1 MRDIWCRTYYS
12 YLFPVRTYCTSHT
25 HDSYFLVTGPPLN
38 CSKHFGAKAG
48 LEVGLN
54 GGFLVNKCMLASDGV
69 YLSGE
74 VANVRT
80 VLGRGV
86 FTGVDHAHHTGLVA
100 GRNMAGVFDVY
111 DHIPVYEASA
121 EESDIHLTFVGHCS
135 SAFETHGFW
144 WKLGGASS
152 QSIPSSSASQVSKSD
167 NDSSSSSSSKG
178 KKDSNTTLDKS
189 ESVETEV
196 WNAPQQSFGQR
207 MQQEFFGLFGYR
219 PPKEGTGT
227 KAVSLA
233 PKGKLNVRKID
244 EDNKIRSKLQPPL
257 GLGVLFYVDNEIVVG
272 VLISGSPLAEQ
283 REREEVITKD
293 TSAVKNE
300 KSTEDIATVIDD
312 ISFSELIHARARSF
326 IGKSLNEV
334 AAKVEADISSADG
347 TGVTDFRSGRL
358 IRLQNM
364 SEIASY
370 VIAPAII
377 SIDKNDRDVKYDRA
391 EFRKN
396 ASLLPRPNYRYSASS
411 RTIINA
417 YVNNVQPDT
426 STIAPTIMQENV
438 FHSGGDLTGTRAE
451 KLAAAYASGLRYG
464 IEGPGK
470 A

>member
-1 MRDIWCRTYYS
+1 M
-12 YLFPVRTYCTSHT
+12 
-25 HDSYFLVTGPPLN
+25 
-38 CSKHFGAKAG
+38 
-48 LEVGLN
+48 
-54 GGFLVNKCMLASDGV
+54 NKCMLASDGV

-152 QSIPSSSASQVSKSD
+152 QSIPSSSASQGSKSD
-167 NDSSSSSSSKG
+167 NDSSSSSSSSSSKG
-178 KKDSNTTLDKS
+178 KKDSSATLDKS

-196 WNAPQQSFGQR
+196 WNVPQQSFGQR

-233 PKGKLNVRKID
+233 PKGKLNVRRID
-244 EDNKIRSKLQPPL
+244 DDNKIRSKLQPPL

-272 VLISGSPLAEQ
+272 VLISGSPLAQQ
-283 REREEVITKD
+283 REREEVLTTDSSK
-293 TSAVKNE
+293 VKKG
-300 KSTEDIATVIDD
+300 KSTDD
-312 ISFSELIHARARSF
+312 DSIVTDDLSFSELIHARARSF

-334 AAKVEADISSADG
+334 AAKVEADIPSPDG

-377 SIDKNDRDVKYDRA
+377 PIDKNDRDVKYDRA

>member
-1 MRDIWCRTYYS
+1 
-12 YLFPVRTYCTSHT
+12 
-25 HDSYFLVTGPPLN
+25 
-38 CSKHFGAKAG
+38 
-48 LEVGLN
+48 
-54 GGFLVNKCMLASDGV
+54 MLASDGV

-152 QSIPSSSASQVSKSD
+152 QSISPATPSSSTSPGSKLSSDSD
-167 NDSSSSSSSKG
+167 NDSNSSSSSGSSSKG
-178 KKDSNTTLDKS
+178 KKDSNATVYKS
-189 ESVETEV
+189 ESVETEG
-196 WNAPQQSFGQR
+196 WNVPQQSFGQR

-227 KAVSLA
+227 KTVSLA
-233 PKGKLNVRKID
+233 PKGKLNVRKIE

-257 GLGVLFYVDNEIVVG
+257 GLGVLFYVDNEIIVG
-272 VLISGSPLAEQ
+272 VLISGSPLAQQ
-283 REREEVITKD
+283 REEI
-293 TSAVKNE
+293 AKNHSSE
-300 KSTEDIATVIDD
+300 AKNGVSKADNLIVVDD
-312 ISFSELIHARARSF
+312 LSFSELIHARARSF

-334 AAKVEADISSADG
+334 AAKVEADIPAADG
-347 TGVTDFRSGRL
+347 IGVTDFRSGRL

-370 VIAPAII
+370 VIAPAIL

-391 EFRKN
+391 EYRKI
-396 ASLLPRPNYRYSASS
+396 SLLLPRPNYRYSASS

>member
-1 MRDIWCRTYYS
+1 MNR
-12 YLFPVRTYCTSHT
+12 
-25 HDSYFLVTGPPLN
+25 
-38 CSKHFGAKAG
+38 
-48 LEVGLN
+48 
-54 GGFLVNKCMLASDGV
+54 CMLASDGV

-152 QSIPSSSASQVSKSD
+152 QSISPATPSSSTSPGSKLSSDSD
-167 NDSSSSSSSKG
+167 NDSNSSSSSGSSSKG
-178 KKDSNTTLDKS
+178 KKDSNATVYKS
-189 ESVETEV
+189 ESVETEG
-196 WNAPQQSFGQR
+196 WNVPQQSFGQR

-227 KAVSLA
+227 KTVSLA

-257 GLGVLFYVDNEIVVG
+257 GLGVLFYVDNEIIVG
-272 VLISGSPLAEQ
+272 VLVSGSPLAQQ
-283 REREEVITKD
+283 REEI
-293 TSAVKNE
+293 AKNHSSE
-300 KSTEDIATVIDD
+300 AKNGVSKADNLIVVDD
-312 ISFSELIHARARSF
+312 LSFSELIHARARSF

-334 AAKVEADISSADG
+334 AAKVEADIPAADG
-347 TGVTDFRSGRL
+347 IGVTDFRSGRL

-370 VIAPAII
+370 VIAPAIL

-391 EFRKN
+391 EYRKI
-396 ASLLPRPNYRYSASS
+396 SLLLPRPNYRYSASS

>member
-1 MRDIWCRTYYS
+1 MNR
-12 YLFPVRTYCTSHT
+12 
-25 HDSYFLVTGPPLN
+25 
-38 CSKHFGAKAG
+38 
-48 LEVGLN
+48 
-54 GGFLVNKCMLASDGV
+54 CMLASDGV

-152 QSIPSSSASQVSKSD
+152 QSISPATPSSSTSPGSKLSSDSD
-167 NDSSSSSSSKG
+167 NDSNSSSSSGSSSKG
-178 KKDSNTTLDKS
+178 KKDSNATVYKS
-189 ESVETEV
+189 ESVETEG
-196 WNAPQQSFGQR
+196 WNVPQQSFGQR

-227 KAVSLA
+227 KTVSLA

-257 GLGVLFYVDNEIVVG
+257 GLGVLFYVDNEIIVG
-272 VLISGSPLAEQ
+272 VLISGSPLAQQ
-283 REREEVITKD
+283 REEI
-293 TSAVKNE
+293 AKNHASE
-300 KSTEDIATVIDD
+300 AKNGVSKADNLIVVDD
-312 ISFSELIHARARSF
+312 LSFSELIHARARSF

-334 AAKVEADISSADG
+334 AAKVEADIPAVDG
-347 TGVTDFRSGRL
+347 IGVTDFRSGRL

-370 VIAPAII
+370 VIAPAIL

-391 EFRKN
+391 EYRKI
-396 ASLLPRPNYRYSASS
+396 SLLLPRPNYRYSASS